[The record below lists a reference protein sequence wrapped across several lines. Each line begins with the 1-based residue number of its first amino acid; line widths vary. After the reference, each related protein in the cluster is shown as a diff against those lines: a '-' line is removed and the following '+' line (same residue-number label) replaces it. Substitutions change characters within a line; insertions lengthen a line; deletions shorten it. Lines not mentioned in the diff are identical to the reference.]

1 MNITLIIPI
10 YNEVQAINSIID
22 RVIKFLNDRNNF
34 DCILVNDGS
43 IDGTEKFL
51 SKLHHNKIQVLH
63 KKNGGYGSAIKFA
76 SKYVKSNF
84 FAIIDADGTYPL
96 EKFDEMCLNLESY
109 NMVVGS
115 RTSSNSSIP
124 IIKKIPKFF
133 IKLFSSYVTMKEIPD
148 FNSGMRIFRTSTF
161 RKFLYFLPDGFSLT
175 TTMTIILSSFNYNIK
190 YVEIDYFERVGD
202 SKIRPFKDTIN
213 FFVTVAK
220 LGIYFKPFRIYGPL
234 IIFFFGVGALFLIY
248 RFLVGEGFLVLTILS
263 FMIAMFLLVF
273 CFISS
278 SISQLIF
285 MQIDKDKDD

>member
-10 YNEVQAINSIID
+10 YNEVEAINSIID
-22 RVIKFLNDRNNF
+22 RVIKFLNDRSNF

-96 EKFDEMCLNLESY
+96 EKFDEMCLNLENY

-190 YVEIDYFERVGD
+190 YVEIDYFDRVGD

-248 RFLVGEGFLVLTILS
+248 RFLVGEGFLVLTILN